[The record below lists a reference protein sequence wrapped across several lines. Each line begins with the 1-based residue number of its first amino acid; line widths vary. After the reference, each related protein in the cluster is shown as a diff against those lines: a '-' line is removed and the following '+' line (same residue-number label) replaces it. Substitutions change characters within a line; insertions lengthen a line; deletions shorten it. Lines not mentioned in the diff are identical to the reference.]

1 MNETIELTDEKITL
15 SKDHYFSNI
24 KQIKHRNN
32 QNKSWSNSNFKTVPI
47 RNISNIQGNQN
58 KTVSLISIK
67 DLSIELSSNIVKKNY
82 NVKQIIKNKNNT
94 LSKWKDFDINNV
106 IKRDT
111 LTSTNPDIM
120 LFKSELMKYS
130 SSSNRSKSFLNYC
143 SKFCLLTKNDFFV
156 FPSKETFLRLQNPT
170 SKFSLNCI
178 ENYGRIDPSNLKLK
192 INKEFSYFFIKIDLK
207 RLKKNEFNKA
217 DQQYKEKFVNQEF
230 KRLNILPISN
240 ISPIRKKNPIISLL
254 KRQDLKEKNIKTV
267 NLSKFISI
275 DENYFLFAS
284 EDEYL
289 INQWVFLIN
298 HYTHVNKN

>member
-1 MNETIELTDEKITL
+1 M
-15 SKDHYFSNI
+15 
-24 KQIKHRNN
+24 
-32 QNKSWSNSNFKTVPI
+32 
-47 RNISNIQGNQN
+47 
-58 KTVSLISIK
+58 
-67 DLSIELSSNIVKKNY
+67 
-82 NVKQIIKNKNNT
+82 
-94 LSKWKDFDINNV
+94 
-106 IKRDT
+106 
-111 LTSTNPDIM
+111 
-120 LFKSELMKYS
+120 
-130 SSSNRSKSFLNYC
+130 
-143 SKFCLLTKNDFFV
+143 
-156 FPSKETFLRLQNPT
+156 
-170 SKFSLNCI
+170 
-178 ENYGRIDPSNLKLK
+178 
-192 INKEFSYFFIKIDLK
+192 K